1 SILGLV
7 HHAHGMGLDG
17 DAAFPLQIHRV
28 EHLRLHLA
36 RGERASQLQQP
47 ISQRG
52 FAVVDV
58 SNNGEIAE
66 KSGVHSLENRSLDS
80 NMQSSGTLRALS
92 AHSAVKS
99 FAAVRRWAR
108 SSQKER
114 QDPPH
119 TKIYLYALSGQ
130 SAGEARTRE
139 GPAQRDPE

>member
-1 SILGLV
+1 
-7 HHAHGMGLDG
+7 MGLDG
-17 DAAFPLQIHRV
+17 DAAFALQVHRV

-36 RGERASQLQQP
+36 RGERASQLEQP
-47 ISQRG
+47 IGQRG

-66 KSGVHSLENRSLDS
+66 KSGVHNETINRLILTGYLLAPGASC
-80 NMQSSGTLRALS
+80 
-92 AHSAVKS
+92 SAVKS
-99 FAAVRRWAR
+99 FAAVRRCAR

-130 SAGEARTRE
+130 SAGEARTRA
-139 GPAQRDPE
+139 GPAQRDPG